1 LTSACRTIDGLK
13 PLVRMLERSSTPAV
27 VAAAL
32 DALRAICVNNDEN
45 KAKVS
50 VNWLVPQLVKLMGS
64 QVRLPHACLVFKLTI
79 RKPNVV
85 ANLACGGLLSERSS
99 RMQNKRSNDVCFC

>member
-1 LTSACRTIDGLK
+1 MLSTVIFYVSCHCKFPAEQAASDRRTIDGLK
-13 PLVRMLERSSTPAV
+13 PLVRMLEWSSTPAV

-50 VNWLVPQLVKLMGS
+50 TSWLVPQLVKLMGS
-64 QVRLPHACLVFKLTI
+64 QVSTSQPASLT
-79 RKPNVV
+79 V
-85 ANLACGGLLSERSS
+85 ARH
-99 RMQNKRSNDVCFC
+99 